1 MMRTVWSA
9 RRALLA
15 AALLYG
21 GAAQAQGGARSSPR
35 VDVPTLPLVRQ
46 TLGNGMTALLSEDHS
61 APVVAVSV
69 WYHVGSKNEKPGRT
83 GFAHLFEH
91 MMFEGSQ
98 NVQSGEHR
106 RLVQSLGGIFN
117 GTTTED
123 RTNYFEVLP
132 SNQLETALWLES
144 DRMATLLTRVNQ
156 ERLDAER
163 EIVKN
168 ERRLRV
174 DNQPFGIADELVSA
188 ALFPGTNPYSWPVI
202 GSMTDLSAASLEDVQ
217 QFFRTYYSPSNATI
231 VITGD
236 IDPVRT
242 RQLLERYF
250 GPIPRGPAIERPRV
264 APNTLPA
271 EKRLALED
279 TRARL
284 PQISFTWP
292 TVGRHHAD
300 RYALEAVG
308 NLLSLDR
315 TSRLRKLLVY
325 DRQLATSVF
334 AYNATSEDAGYFQ
347 VFVTPRPNA
356 SLTEIE
362 QLVDSVIDGVK
373 AGPVSADEVR
383 RVNNYVTV
391 SAIIGLENRF
401 NRAEVLAEGQV
412 FDGDP
417 LGYRTEI
424 ARGQAVTPADVQRV
438 VRQYLGPGRVVLSM
452 VPAGQLGQVSKP
464 NLPYTNV
471 TPAAPAAPAAAPG
484 TSATATTVTT
494 TTTTTTT
501 STPRP
506 N

>member
-21 GAAQAQGGARSSPR
+21 GAAQAQGGARSSPT
-35 VDVPTLPLVRQ
+35 VSVPTLPLVRH
-46 TLGNGMTALLSEDHS
+46 TLSNGMTALLSEDHS
-61 APVVAVSV
+61 APVIAVSI

-106 RLVQSLGGIFN
+106 RLIQSLGGVFN
-117 GTTTED
+117 GTTNED

-132 SNQLETALWLES
+132 SNQLETALWMES

-174 DNQPFGIADELVSA
+174 DNQPFGVSDELVSA
-188 ALFPGTNPYSWPVI
+188 ALFPATNPYSWPVI

-236 IDPVRT
+236 IDPART

-264 APNTLPA
+264 APVTLPA

-279 TRARL
+279 SRARL
-284 PQISFTWP
+284 PQITFSWP

-300 RYALEAVG
+300 RFALEAVG

-315 TSRLRKLLVY
+315 TSRLDKVLVY
-325 DRQLATSVF
+325 DRQLATSVYAF
-334 AYNATSEDAGYFQ
+334 NNTSEDGGYFQ
-347 VFVTPRPNA
+347 IGVTPRPNA

-362 QLVDSVIDGVK
+362 QVVDSVLAAVK
-373 AGPVSADEVR
+373 AGPVSADEVQ
-383 RVNNYVTV
+383 RVKNYVTV
-391 SAIIGLENRF
+391 GTIRGLESRF
-401 NRAEVLAEGQV
+401 ARAEALAEGYV
-412 FDGDP
+412 FDGDA
-417 LGYRTEI
+417 LSYRADI
-424 ARGQAVTPADVQRV
+424 ARQQAVTPAEVQRV
-438 VRQYLGPGRVVLSM
+438 ARQYLGAGRVVLSM

-471 TPAAPAAPAAAPG
+471 TPAAAAAPAAAARA
-484 TSATATTVTT
+484 ATGTTVTT
-494 TTTTTTT
+494 TTTTTT
-501 STPRP
+501 PRP
-506 N
+506 NR